1 MKVRREGGI
10 RTESSSA
17 VSGKWSWS
25 RELASTRSVRP
36 NLQFDRYLVAAC
48 SLMLAVMLVV
58 GASGYAGIQELS
70 SSSTTI
76 AKLATL
82 EQLSREADPDRI
94 VTPASI
100 ALAMSAVLLVAIAAR
115 AASPRR
121 YPIE

>member
-1 MKVRREGGI
+1 
-10 RTESSSA
+10 
-17 VSGKWSWS
+17 
-25 RELASTRSVRP
+25 
-36 NLQFDRYLVAAC
+36 
-48 SLMLAVMLVV
+48 MLAVMLVV

-82 EQLSREADPDRI
+82 EQPSSEADPDRI

-115 AASPRR
+115 AASPHR
-121 YPIE
+121 YPIQ